1 MVPFF
6 FKGAGSE
13 DIKAAVKGTDPVR
26 GDFIDNTDIAKLVF
40 NNWWTE
46 DDSEKDD
53 DKQDEQLKQDGS
65 SKDSVG
71 AGLAGAGIMA
81 AILAA
86 VAAALQAIGM
96 LKIDMS
102 TIQKF
107 LK

>member
-1 MVPFF
+1 MVQVEPLRFLH
-6 FKGAGSE
+6 
-13 DIKAAVKGTDPVR
+13 
-26 GDFIDNTDIAKLVF
+26 DIAQLVF

-46 DDSEKDD
+46 DDD
-53 DKQDEQLKQDGS
+53 KQDGS

-96 LKIDMS
+96 LKIDLS
-102 TIQKF
+102 AIQKL